1 MKKFNKFNNL
11 IVIFIFFFTSA
22 VTSQSSVYEDLVV
35 TATKQES
42 SLMET
47 PAAIAAI
54 AGDDL
59 NNRGIS
65 DISGLNQ
72 LTPDL
77 VIAGEGHSR
86 TNVRIRG
93 IGTYGFTSSAD
104 PSSVLVIDGVAQP
117 RISSAKHAFRDLE
130 RIEILKGPQGALY
143 GTNALG
149 GIINIV
155 TKKPIGGES
164 GSYSIATGDND
175 DSDISLSLETDL
187 SDSTS
192 VRISLARGYDAG
204 LAYEELTGRDDGVE
218 YTFGRVA
225 LFGTYDNGTEW
236 SSSFSHSKDNQY
248 AAVSEQDFLCNST
261 NAASELLIVAAVAPL
276 GSAFCTSVNNS
287 TAYTD
292 ITKRGQADLTNNAVV
307 KASLASK
314 YGQPMNIPGYN
325 FSELMNFSYNAKMS
339 LNDMTLT
346 TLLGY
351 NKVNSGEERD
361 FDATT
366 INALN
371 QGHHASSDTAT
382 IELRLDSDPSIRT
395 PWSVGVYGMRDHG
408 YREDH
413 FTSFGLGVPNF
424 ISFGAGAFAYI
435 AGNPGTAISMQTAS
449 LPANANT
456 IGTWL
461 QNCVTN
467 NSQCQAYALPGT
479 ARPAITGREY
489 VDQYD
494 VDNFTGAFSI
504 PGVNLAR
511 VGLKTQA
518 TAVNG
523 NITFPLADN
532 ISLLVAG
539 RYSVHDKPYTYEG
552 KTNKTGQALLVV
564 EDFLVRH
571 GTTEKEFDP
580 KLTLEM
586 TNGESL
592 SWLTFATGY
601 KSAGI
606 GFANWSPA
614 DAKKPYAAEKLEM
627 IELGYKTALFE
638 GSAQLEAI
646 IYNYDYTDHQQLL
659 VCSTAQ
665 GPAGCVVNGDATL
678 QGIDLA
684 YRTYVTDNTSVGLS
698 YAFTDATWDKFID
711 TACCGVGSPYDR
723 SGQQLPFVAENNLLL
738 NLEHIQNLEIGDVT
752 YNLNLSYKDEYSVQ
766 LDRWEGVTLVSDLVL
781 VNANISLMT
790 QGGVEISTFC
800 TNCSDEEYLSVAL
813 MGVRAQGGGARTAY
827 AEGRRIGLQISSDF

>member
-1 MKKFNKFNNL
+1 MNKTINL
-11 IVIFIFFFTSA
+11 VIISIFAFASVVA
-22 VTSQSSVYEDLVV
+22 SQSAVYEDLVV
-35 TATKQES
+35 TATKKES

-164 GSYSIATGDND
+164 GSYSIATGNND

-261 NAASELLIVAAVAPL
+261 NAASDLLIVAAVAPL
-276 GSAFCTSVNNS
+276 GSAFCSSVNNS
-287 TAYTD
+287 TAKSD
-292 ITKRGQADLTNNAVV
+292 IIKRGQADLTNAVV

-339 LNDMTLT
+339 LSDMTLT

-371 QGHHASSDTAT
+371 QGHHASSDSAT

-395 PWSVGVYGMRDHG
+395 PWSVGLYGMRDHG

-435 AGNPGTAISMQTAS
+435 VGNPGTTISMQTAS
-449 LPANANT
+449 LPANALT

-479 ARPAITGREY
+479 ARPAITGRGY

-494 VDNFTGAFSI
+494 VDNFVGAFTI

-627 IELGYKTALFE
+627 FELGYKTTLSE
-638 GSAQLEAI
+638 GSAIRSYLIQLRL
-646 IYNYDYTDHQQLL
+646 YR
-659 VCSTAQ
+659 SS
-665 GPAGCVVNGDATL
+665 AT
-678 QGIDLA
+678 
-684 YRTYVTDNTSVGLS
+684 S
-698 YAFTDATWDKFID
+698 
-711 TACCGVGSPYDR
+711 
-723 SGQQLPFVAENNLLL
+723 
-738 NLEHIQNLEIGDVT
+738 
-752 YNLNLSYKDEYSVQ
+752 
-766 LDRWEGVTLVSDLVL
+766 
-781 VNANISLMT
+781 SL
-790 QGGVEISTFC
+790 
-800 TNCSDEEYLSVAL
+800 
-813 MGVRAQGGGARTAY
+813 
-827 AEGRRIGLQISSDF
+827 

>member
-1 MKKFNKFNNL
+1 MNKTINL
-11 IVIFIFFFTSA
+11 VIISLFAFASV
-22 VTSQSSVYEDLVV
+22 VTSQSAVYEDLVV
-35 TATKQES
+35 TATKKES

-155 TKKPIGGES
+155 TRKPIGGES
-164 GSYSIATGDND
+164 GSYSIATGNND

-225 LFGTYDNGTEW
+225 LFGTYENGTEW

-261 NAASELLIVAAVAPL
+261 NAATELLIVAAVAPL
-276 GSAFCTSVNNS
+276 GSAFCKTVNNS
-287 TAYTD
+287 TAKSD
-292 ITKRGQADLTNNAVV
+292 IVKRGQADLTNAVV

-346 TLLGY
+346 ALLGY

-371 QGHHASSDTAT
+371 QGHHASSDSTT

-395 PWSVGVYGMRDHG
+395 PWSVGLYGMRDHG

-435 AGNPGTAISMQTAS
+435 AGNPGTAISLQTAS
-449 LPANANT
+449 LPANALT

-467 NSQCQAYALPGT
+467 NSQCQAYATPAV
-479 ARPAITGREY
+479 ARPAITGRQY
-489 VDQYD
+489 IDQYD
-494 VDNFTGAFSI
+494 VNNFTGAFTI

-532 ISLLVAG
+532 INLLVAG

-627 IELGYKTALFE
+627 IELGYKTTISE

-646 IYNYDYTDHQQLL
+646 LYNYDYTDHQQLL

-684 YRTYVTDNTSVGLS
+684 YRTYVTDNTSLGLS

-711 TACCGVGSPYDR
+711 TACCGVGSAYDR